1 MTEERFYQI
10 LSAYGANPERWPVA
24 ERAQAE
30 AFAARHRSDVLAEL
44 EAEAELDAMLGSGD
58 GRASDLLERR
68 ILRSLPEPAVWNWH
82 APAMAAAAALV
93 IGVMLGFSSGALISP
108 ADEVETY
115 YADAFNGLDE
125 DWVDWLGGDA

>member
-10 LSAYGANPERWPVA
+10 LNAYGANPERWPAA

-30 AFAARHRSDVLAEL
+30 AFAALHRSDVLAEL
-44 EAEAELDAMLGSGD
+44 EAEAALDAMLGDGD

-82 APAMAAAAALV
+82 TPAMAAAAALV
-93 IGVMLGFSSGALISP
+93 LGIMLGFSSGALISP
-108 ADEVETY
+108 TDEVETY